1 MPEPALHAA
10 TAFDPAATAAAGL
23 SPAPEAPIPVLAIT
37 GLSLAAMASGISMR
51 VTDAL
56 LPRLADDFGIAL
68 GQAAQVI
75 TVFAVAYGLSQLLF
89 GPLGDR
95 YGKYRVIAAA
105 CGASA
110 LTSLLC
116 ALAPGLPA
124 LLAGRLAAG
133 ATAAAVIPLSM
144 AWIGDVVP
152 YARRQEVLARYLIG
166 QIGGFAAGVWLGG
179 YAAEHLHWRTPFFV
193 IAAVFALVALMLQV
207 LRRRLPPAALQPPV
221 PPPSSISADARP
233 SRRSPW
239 RAMAGEFGAVL
250 ARPWARLVLTTVACE
265 GAAFFGAFAFIAAHL
280 HQRFGLPLST
290 VGALVMLY
298 GLGGIGFALFARQL
312 VRLLEQRLLVHW
324 GAALMAASLLALA
337 VAPVWWLAPPVCAMM
352 GMGFYM
358 MHNTLQTEATQ
369 MAPERRGAA
378 VAAFASCFFLG
389 QSAGVAIGG
398 LLVGA
403 IGTGGWLAVGAAGVC
418 ATAWRFNRRREAL
431 REQPGFA

>member
-1 MPEPALHAA
+1 MPEPALLADPALEPAAA
-10 TAFDPAATAAAGL
+10 TAGGPATP
-23 SPAPEAPIPVLAIT
+23 SPTTEAPIPVLAIT
-37 GLSLAAMASGISMR
+37 GLSLAALASGVSMR

-56 LPRLADDFGIAL
+56 LPRLAGDFGIPL

-95 YGKYRVIAAA
+95 FGKYRVIAAA

-116 ALAPGLPA
+116 ALAPGLSA

-166 QIGGFAAGVWLGG
+166 QIGGFATGVWLGG

-193 IAAVFALVALMLQV
+193 IAALFALVTLMLQL
-207 LRRRLPPAALQPPV
+207 LRRRLPPAALRPPETSV
-221 PPPSSISADARP
+221 LRP
-233 SRRSPW
+233 AGRSPW

-250 ARPWARLVLTTVACE
+250 ARPWARLVLLTVACE
-265 GAAFFGAFAFIAAHL
+265 GATFFGAFAFIAAHL

-290 VGALVMLY
+290 VGGLVMLF

-312 VRLLEQRLLVHW
+312 VRCLEQRLLVRW
-324 GAALMAASLLALA
+324 GAALMAGSLLTLA
-337 VAPVWWLAPPVCAMM
+337 FAPVWWLAPPACAVM

-389 QSAGVAIGG
+389 QSAGVAVGG

-403 IGTGGWLAVGAAGVC
+403 VGTGGWLVVGAAGVC